1 MVNTLSVLTFGEV
14 LWDLLPS
21 GKQMG
26 GAPANFAYYA
36 KELGADS
43 NIISAVGK
51 DELGKEIKS
60 KLNSIGLDTSCI
72 VENEYPTSTVDVV
85 LSSNGI
91 PSYLINDNV
100 AWDMIPFAEKF
111 KSKISEAKAF
121 CWGSLAQ
128 RSIKTRNTL
137 YEILINLPSNCK
149 RVFDI
154 NLRQNFY
161 TYEIISKS
169 MYYADF
175 LKLNEDEL
183 PVLMEM
189 ENLGGMSEKDAIKY
203 LISRYDLNL
212 VIYTK
217 GADSSLV
224 ICSYGNISELKT
236 PKIQVV
242 DTVGAGDS
250 FTAAFVTSYLNG
262 SDITS
267 SHKRAVEIA
276 SYVCGNHGAI
286 TSLPDF
292 LK

>member
-72 VENEYPTSTVDVV
+72 VENEHPTSTVDVV

-111 KSKISEAKAF
+111 K
-121 CWGSLAQ
+121 
-128 RSIKTRNTL
+128 
-137 YEILINLPSNCK
+137 
-149 RVFDI
+149 
-154 NLRQNFY
+154 
-161 TYEIISKS
+161 
-169 MYYADF
+169 
-175 LKLNEDEL
+175 
-183 PVLMEM
+183 LMIM
-189 ENLGGMSEKDAIKY
+189 WLGI
-203 LISRYDLNL
+203 
-212 VIYTK
+212 
-217 GADSSLV
+217 
-224 ICSYGNISELKT
+224 
-236 PKIQVV
+236 
-242 DTVGAGDS
+242 
-250 FTAAFVTSYLNG
+250 
-262 SDITS
+262 
-267 SHKRAVEIA
+267 
-276 SYVCGNHGAI
+276 
-286 TSLPDF
+286 
-292 LK
+292 